1 MEEVGPLATGSSP
14 GCVTASRASAS
25 RSCEQVPMSLW
36 APGAGRDHFHPRGS
50 GLPVLDK
57 EASWAMLKAV
67 CSKPRRL
74 VSTPAGPH
82 PTYGPCRWARLGHQ
96 GHPAGELALSTQ
108 KRGLAESAEQFQNSS
123 RPLCVPL
130 LTLERTVQQLKVSR
144 ADHLLQ
150 DCPATTVRT
159 VSKGK

>member
-74 VSTPAGPH
+74 VSTPQALTPH
-82 PTYGPCRWARLGHQ
+82 MVRVTGHVLDTRGTQ
-96 GHPAGELALSTQ
+96 LVNLHSPPRNGAWQSLLSNSRIPAG
-108 KRGLAESAEQFQNSS
+108 
-123 RPLCVPL
+123 LCVCL
-130 LTLERTVQQLKVSR
+130 
-144 ADHLLQ
+144 
-150 DCPATTVRT
+150 C
-159 VSKGK
+159 